1 MLELRI
7 KPELLSYESCA
18 AFVAAHDFTPED
30 VILTR
35 SSIQDAFLERFRLP
49 SRLILQNSYGAGE
62 PSDLMAEAI
71 LRDFNARPC
80 RRIFAIGGGTVID
93 IAKVLAVSDGT
104 LSVDEMYADMPA
116 LRARHELIIVPTT
129 CGTGSE
135 VTNIAILHRT
145 GLGTKM
151 GLVSDGMY
159 ASRAV
164 LVPELLSRLPYQVF
178 ATSSLDALVH
188 AVESALSGKATPSTL
203 LFSMRALEML
213 VGGYMDI
220 RARGPEARQTLL
232 GDFLLA
238 SAYAGIAFGTAGCAA
253 VHALSYPLGGVFHV
267 PHGEANY
274 SLFLEVLRAY
284 AETGVRAPL
293 RRVLEA
299 LARVLSCPPDRA
311 LEELAALLEAIL
323 PLKRLRD
330 YGMTEK
336 ELREFPPMVLAAQ
349 QRLLANNYA
358 PLSEERI
365 RAIYTAR
372 W

>member
-1 MLELRI
+1 MLELRVR
-7 KPELLSYESCA
+7 PEIHSYETCA
-18 AFVAAHDFTPED
+18 DFVAAHDFTPRD

-35 SSIQDAFLERFRLP
+35 SSIQTAFLERFSLP
-49 SRLILQNSYGAGE
+49 ARVILQNRFGAGE
-62 PSDLMAEAI
+62 PTDVMVDAI
-71 LRDFNARPC
+71 LREFNGQPC
-80 RRIFAIGGGTVID
+80 GRLFAIGGGTVID

-104 LSVDEMYADMPA
+104 LRVDEMYADMAA

-145 GLGTKM
+145 KLGTKM

-159 ASRAV
+159 ASRAA
-164 LVPELLSRLPYQVF
+164 LVPELLSALPYAVF

-188 AVESALSGKATPSTL
+188 AVESALSGKATPTTL
-203 LFSMRALEML
+203 LFSLRALEMIIR
-213 VGGYMDI
+213 GYRVI
-220 RARGPEARQTLL
+220 AERGPHARMPLL
-232 GDFLLA
+232 RDFLHA
-238 SAYAGIAFGTAGCAA
+238 ATYAGIAFGTAGCAA

-284 AETGVRAPL
+284 AETGIRDSL
-293 RRVLEA
+293 RRVLDLLAASLQCRPDEA
-299 LARVLSCPPDRA
+299 LDR
-311 LEELAALLEAIL
+311 LGALLETIL

-336 ELREFPPMVLAAQ
+336 ELREFPPTVLAAQ